1 MIGQFKKAYLHRP
14 RERRGGGGG
23 GAFARFLVLNICMN
37 ATATGETTDHV

>member
-14 RERRGGGGG
+14 RERRG